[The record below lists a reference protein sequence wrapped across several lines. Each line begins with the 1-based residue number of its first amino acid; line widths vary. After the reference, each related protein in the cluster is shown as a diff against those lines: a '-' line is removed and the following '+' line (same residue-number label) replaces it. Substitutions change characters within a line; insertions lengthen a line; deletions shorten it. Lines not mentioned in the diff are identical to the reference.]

1 MRHPAPTAS
10 PGDAPLPGTA
20 TAPAPAASPADG
32 RASSPASSPVSA
44 TDASPVPALAPSA
57 AGSAAMSPP
66 SRVCAPTAACRPQLS
81 VVVPTCGRPLLLL
94 RCLSALVQQT
104 LDPQR
109 YEILVVDD
117 ARCERTR
124 ALVEQL
130 AAAAPHPV
138 LRYLRPSTGRGP
150 AHARNL
156 GWQAGFGEIV
166 AFTDDDTVAME
177 DWLAQGLQALRD
189 PHWEAVAGQVQVPR
203 PEAGRPTDHHRM
215 TEGLERTAFVTAN
228 AFVRRRALVQV
239 QGFDERFTRAWREDS
254 DLHFRL
260 EDGAGAVGRCEQAVV
275 LHPVR
280 AERWGVSLRQQRN
293 AFFEALLYA
302 KHPRRYREQVG
313 LPVPWDYYLIV
324 ALALLAWPLA
334 LAGVTGSAVVSA
346 LLALGLVLRLAARRL
361 RGTSHGLGHVLEML
375 ATSVLIPLLSVYW
388 RLRGALHFRVWFF

>member
-10 PGDAPLPGTA
+10 PGAAPRSGTSS
-20 TAPAPAASPADG
+20 APAPVGSAAAG
-32 RASSPASSPVSA
+32 AVSSPAWTP
-44 TDASPVPALAPSA
+44 DASPDASPMPSAAPSA
-57 AGSAAMSPP
+57 SLSPTP
-66 SRVCAPTAACRPQLS
+66 RVCAPVAAWRPQLS

-94 RCLSALVQQT
+94 RCLSALVHQT

-109 YEILVVDD
+109 YEIVVVDD
-117 ARCERTR
+117 GRCERTR

-189 PHWEAVAGQVQVPR
+189 PHWEAVAGQVQVPP

-228 AFVRRRALVQV
+228 AFVRRRALAQV

-324 ALALLAWPLA
+324 ALALLVGPLA
-334 LAGVTGSAVVSA
+334 LAGITGSAVVSG
-346 LLALGLVLRLAARRL
+346 LLALGLVARLAARRL
-361 RGTSHGLGHVLEML
+361 HGTSHDLGHVLEML
-375 ATSVLIPLLSVYW
+375 ATSVLIPFLSVYW